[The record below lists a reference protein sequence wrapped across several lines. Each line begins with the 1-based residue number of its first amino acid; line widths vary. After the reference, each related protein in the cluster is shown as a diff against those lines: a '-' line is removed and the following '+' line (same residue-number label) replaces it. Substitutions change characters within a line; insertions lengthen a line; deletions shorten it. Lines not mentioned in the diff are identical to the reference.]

1 MRRWRGRRARPRVRE
16 ETGPD
21 AAELAYRRLV
31 GRRVRQRRRA
41 LKLNQQQLA
50 DAVGVSRNYISDLE
64 QGQHA
69 VNAWRVV
76 RLSAVL
82 QAPATWLLDPS
93 TGPRSTPAPR

>member
-1 MRRWRGRRARPRVRE
+1 MRE
-16 ETGPD
+16 EVGPD

-41 LKLNQQQLA
+41 LKLSQQQLA

-82 QAPATWLLDPS
+82 QAPAAWLLDP
-93 TGPRSTPAPR
+93 TAGRRSVPSPTPDRSD

>member
-1 MRRWRGRRARPRVRE
+1 MSQAA
-16 ETGPD
+16 GPE
-21 AAELAYRRLV
+21 AGELAYRRLV

-41 LKLNQQQLA
+41 LKLSQQQLA

-76 RLSAVL
+76 RLSVVL
-82 QAPATWLLDPS
+82 RAPAPWLLDPTVGGRS
-93 TGPRSTPAPR
+93 VPRLAPDRRD

>member
-1 MRRWRGRRARPRVRE
+1 MRE
-16 ETGPD
+16 EKRPD
-21 AAELAYRRLV
+21 PDELAYRRLV

-41 LKLNQQQLA
+41 LKLSQQQLA
-50 DAVGVSRNYISDLE
+50 GAVGVSRNYISDLE

-82 QAPATWLLDPS
+82 QAPAPWLLDPNA
-93 TGPRSTPAPR
+93 GRRSVPSRTPDHRD

>member
-1 MRRWRGRRARPRVRE
+1 MRK
-16 ETGPD
+16 ETAPD
-21 AAELAYRRLV
+21 SDELAYRRLV

-41 LKLNQQQLA
+41 LKLSQQQLA

-82 QAPATWLLDPS
+82 QAPAPWLLDP
-93 TGPRSTPAPR
+93 TAGRRSVPSPITERRD